1 MSDHLRA
8 DPASLERFAGRSSGR
23 EHDFTSL
30 RAQMDA
36 VHLQRGA
43 FGHIPGIGDR
53 IYHAYQELV
62 DGCETTTSSMAS
74 AMGWLALGV
83 RGTAQAYQGSDQA
96 AAHRVTQAG
105 GHR

>member
-1 MSDHLRA
+1 MSEHLQA
-8 DPASLERFAGRSSGR
+8 EAACLERFAGRSSDR
-23 EHDFTSL
+23 ERDFTAL
-30 RAQMDA
+30 RAQLDA
-36 VHLQRGA
+36 VHLDRGA

-53 IYHAYQELV
+53 IYHAYQQLV
-62 DGCETTTSSMAS
+62 DDCETATTSMAS

-83 RGTAQAYQGSDQA
+83 RGTAQAYRGSDQA